1 MSSSTGNYSY
11 LIQKIDEFIRKYYL
25 NKVVRGAIYLSASLF
40 ASYVVI
46 TIAEYY
52 GNFNELIRS
61 VLFFSFLLLNLF
73 IFGKLIFLPLLSYFR
88 LGSTISHEQASEI
101 IGNHF
106 GHIKDKLLNTLQLKK
121 LADEN
126 PAQKSLIEAGINQ
139 KIADLNP
146 VPFTTAIKIADNRKY
161 LRFAIP
167 PLAVILLIAFTAPA
181 IFSEGTERILH
192 YNKKYVKKAPFT
204 FVVLNRNLSVVQ
216 GDDLELKIKME
227 GSEIPQDIYIED
239 GLSSYKLDKENIVRF
254 SHTFRNLQHDKQFRL
269 SAVGFYSDPYVI
281 DVKSRPSLLNFNV
294 SLEYPAYLHKSA
306 ETLENTGDLTVPEGT
321 KIRWKFRTL
330 NTESLAIRINDKTNF
345 LKPEQKNTFQF
356 AVAGKQNAEIS
367 IRPENNQVKD
377 NDFISYKLTVI
388 PDLRPSI
395 EVSEQL
401 DSLNG
406 KALYFM
412 GKVNDDHGFSRLA
425 LNYRILNKGVA
436 GAYKSQSIPV
446 NRNTTSSS
454 FFYSWDLGKAEIKPG
469 QQVEYFFEVFDND
482 GFNGPKSARSET
494 RTLRID
500 TEEETEAKVDKSSE
514 NIKHKMDEA
523 IRQAKAIEKGAQM
536 MNRDLLNKKNLSFD
550 EKKQIED
557 LLNKQ
562 KNLENLVGEIRN
574 ENKHNLNKLNM
585 LQEQKEEI
593 LRKQKQIDDL
603 FNNVLDEK
611 TKEILNNIRQLLE
624 QNNKAET
631 QQELSKMQLDNK
643 SLQKELDRILEL
655 YKQLEFDQKLSLV
668 SDKLN
673 KLSDK
678 QRQLSAAAPKSQ
690 SLDSV
695 KKEQEQINAGFRDSK
710 SDLEELERKN
720 NELEKKNNYENPKE
734 EQSEIEQ
741 QQGFIDKQLN
751 NRNVS
756 RAAEPMKTAAAKMKQ
771 LAEKLSKMQQEN
783 DMEENRLSIQ
793 NLREILANLLTSS
806 FEQEKLLLEVRNT
819 SPDAPVYLK
828 LVQKQKDLR
837 DNLKLVQDSLY
848 SLSRKVPQL
857 QSVVNK
863 EIQAINDNIDRSI
876 QNLADRRSPEAN
888 RNQQYALTSINN
900 LALMLSEVEEQLQKM
915 SKNAQPGG
923 KGKQK
928 SLSQLSKMQ
937 EQLNKNMQ
945 KVREQMKQQGIKE
958 GQPAGKGPLSEQM
971 AKMAKEQQLIRQA
984 LQEINRDLNK
994 DGKGRLGDLE
1004 KLSQQMEQTET
1015 DFVHKK
1021 IKQETELRQQ
1031 QILSKLLEAEK
1042 AERERETDNQRESK
1056 EGSDQ
1061 TPVFHSILDAFK
1073 KEKQRETELLKTVP
1087 ASLSL
1092 FYQLKVGDYFRH
1104 LDSK

>member
-1 MSSSTGNYSY
+1 M
-11 LIQKIDEFIRKYYL
+11 
-25 NKVVRGAIYLSASLF
+25 
-40 ASYVVI
+40 
-46 TIAEYY
+46 
-52 GNFNELIRS
+52 
-61 VLFFSFLLLNLF
+61 
-73 IFGKLIFLPLLSYFR
+73 
-88 LGSTISHEQASEI
+88 
-101 IGNHF
+101 IG
-106 GHIKDKLLNTLQLKK
+106 
-121 LADEN
+121 
-126 PAQKSLIEAGINQ
+126 
-139 KIADLNP
+139 
-146 VPFTTAIKIADNRKY
+146 
-161 LRFAIP
+161 
-167 PLAVILLIAFTAPA
+167 
-181 IFSEGTERILH
+181 
-192 YNKKYVKKAPFT
+192 
-204 FVVLNRNLSVVQ
+204 
-216 GDDLELKIKME
+216 
-227 GSEIPQDIYIED
+227 
-239 GLSSYKLDKENIVRF
+239 
-254 SHTFRNLQHDKQFRL
+254 
-269 SAVGFYSDPYVI
+269 
-281 DVKSRPSLLNFNV
+281 
-294 SLEYPAYLHKSA
+294 
-306 ETLENTGDLTVPEGT
+306 
-321 KIRWKFRTL
+321 
-330 NTESLAIRINDKTNF
+330 
-345 LKPEQKNTFQF
+345 
-356 AVAGKQNAEIS
+356 
-367 IRPENNQVKD
+367 

-406 KALYFM
+406 KSLYFI

-425 LNYRILNKGVA
+425 LNYRIINKGA
-436 GAYKSQSIPV
+436 AAAYKSHSIPV
-446 NRNTTSSS
+446 NRNATTSS
-454 FFYSWDLGKAEIKPG
+454 FFYSWDLSKAGIEPG
-469 QQVEYFFEVFDND
+469 QELEYFFEVFDND

-494 RTLRID
+494 KTLRRD
-500 TEEETEAKVDKSSE
+500 TEAETETKVDKSSE

-523 IRQAKAIEKGAQM
+523 IRQAKALEKGAQM

-562 KNLENLVGEIRN
+562 RNLNNLVDEIRN
-574 ENKHNLNKLNM
+574 ENKQNLNKLNN
-585 LQEQKEEI
+585 LQDQKEEI

-624 QNNKAET
+624 QNNKTET

-668 SDKLN
+668 ADKLK

-678 QRQLSAAAPKSQ
+678 QEELSKVAQKSQ
-690 SLDSV
+690 SLDNI

-710 SDLEELERKN
+710 SALEELEKKN
-720 NELEKKNNYENPKE
+720 NELEKKNNYENPKA

-741 QQGFIDKQLN
+741 QQDLIDKRLN
-751 NRNVS
+751 S
-756 RAAEPMKTAAAKMKQ
+756 KSAARAAEPMKTSAAKMKQ
-771 LAEKLSKMQQEN
+771 LAEKLSKMQEEN
-783 DMEENRLSIQ
+783 EMEENRISIQ

-806 FEQEKLLLEVRNT
+806 FDQETLLLDVRNT

-863 EIQAINDNIDRSI
+863 EIQAINDNMDRSI
-876 QNLADRRSPEAN
+876 QNLAERRLPEAN

-915 SKNAQPGG
+915 SKNAQQGG

-937 EQLNKNMQ
+937 EQLNRNMQ

-958 GQPAGKGPLSEQM
+958 GQSAGKGPLSEQM

-1056 EGSDQ
+1056 EGRDQ